1 MRKFLLGASALVLVF
16 TMSKCTYNAPAAYA
30 GLFEGC
36 TNTWVG
42 GKLTKTG
49 TCDLGYSK
57 SKTGKVSV
65 QVTRKVRD
73 PITGEVTGTK
83 TVTVRENR
91 P

>member
-57 SKTGKVSV
+57 SKTGIVSV
-65 QVTRKVRD
+65 QVTRKVRQ
-73 PITGEVTGTK
+73 GGQVVGTK

>member
-16 TMSKCTYNAPAAYA
+16 TMSNNAPAAYA

-36 TNTWVG
+36 TNVWVG

-73 PITGEVTGTK
+73 PITGEVTGTR

>member
-1 MRKFLLGASALVLVF
+1 MRKFLLGASALVFAF
-16 TMSKCTYNAPAAYA
+16 TASAHA

-57 SKTGKVSV
+57 SKTGKVTV

>member
-1 MRKFLLGASALVLVF
+1 MRKFLLGASALVFAF
-16 TMSKCTYNAPAAYA
+16 TASAHA

-57 SKTGKVSV
+57 SKTGKVTV
-65 QVTRKVRD
+65 QVTRKVRQ
-73 PITGEVTGTK
+73 GGQVVGTK